1 LEERRGVQ
9 HLVPMRK
16 VNKQTAE
23 RQVSGEHKT
32 TEMNR
37 DNREVTMQKSVYPT
51 LDLRPAEA

>member
-1 LEERRGVQ
+1 
-9 HLVPMRK
+9 MRK